1 MAVAVAAPVR
11 RPPLVLT
18 PLAEGGVS
26 LSLSFPLA
34 VVSMAVAMSVAT
46 IAITM
51 AVATIVAVA
60 RFSDHH
66 SEEGEGEEDLRKD
79 KMVNSISK
87 ILSYLI
93 SPGVSLCGELK
104 LQ

>member
-1 MAVAVAAPVR
+1 MAVAV
-11 RPPLVLT
+11 
-18 PLAEGGVS
+18 
-26 LSLSFPLA
+26 
-34 VVSMAVAMSVAT
+34 SVAT

-60 RFSDHH
+60 RIGDHH
-66 SEEGEGEEDLRKD
+66 SEEGEGEEGLRKD
-79 KMVNSISK
+79 KMVKFISK
-87 ILSYLI
+87 ILSYFI